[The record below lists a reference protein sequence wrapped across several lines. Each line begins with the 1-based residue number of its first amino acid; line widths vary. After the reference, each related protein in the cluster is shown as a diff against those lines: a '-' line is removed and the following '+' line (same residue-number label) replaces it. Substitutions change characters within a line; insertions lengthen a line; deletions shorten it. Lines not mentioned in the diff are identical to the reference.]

1 MDYTKFKLYRPQN
14 IQQNDVICYNAKQ
27 PNNMTQPVKYRNFL
41 VKAIDN
47 DELTLVPITHS
58 GPNPDKT
65 KKSKAEIK
73 KLNQN
78 PLAMYNVK
86 FPELM
91 QNTLNK
97 ATGENE
103 TSYFNTVQM
112 FKINKSEL
120 ANTKLYY
127 VTSFANFP
135 AELKFISKEIHDE
148 KCKIVDNNCDYI
160 NKTKNSYYTL
170 DRVIKK
176 EKAGEWITNE
186 TIKKMNI
193 APEIIFEQPQYPQ
206 TMHPI
211 KNLNLQYSKPQT
223 EQEFEL

>member
-27 PNNMTQPVKYRNFL
+27 PNNITQPVKYRNFL

-65 KKSKAEIK
+65 KKSKAEIE
-73 KLNQN
+73 KLNKN

-86 FPELM
+86 FPKLM
-91 QNTLNK
+91 QNALDK
-97 ATGENE
+97 ATGEDE

-120 ANTKLYY
+120 AKTKLYY
-127 VTSFANFP
+127 VTNFANFP
-135 AELKFISKEIHDE
+135 TELKLINKEIYNE

-160 NKTKNSYYTL
+160 NETKNSYYTP
-170 DRVIKK
+170 DHIIKK
-176 EKAGEWITNE
+176 EKAGEWITDE
-186 TIKKMNI
+186 TVRKMNI
-193 APEIIFEQPQYPQ
+193 APEIIFENPKYPQ

-211 KNLNLQYSKPQT
+211 ENLNLQYTKKEHNT
-223 EQEFEL
+223 EFEP